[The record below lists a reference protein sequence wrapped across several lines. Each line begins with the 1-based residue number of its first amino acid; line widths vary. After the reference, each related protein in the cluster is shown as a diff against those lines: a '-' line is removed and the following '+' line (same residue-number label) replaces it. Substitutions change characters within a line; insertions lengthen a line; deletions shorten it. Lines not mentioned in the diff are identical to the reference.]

1 MRVRLASPSAL
12 AEFGPLRA
20 AGQSWNGRL
29 ADHNMSLRQYVRAW
43 FDTDRRSELPPDA
56 YCFVD
61 VAASDGLA
69 MRQARLRA
77 AFSETCRQLAANAPS
92 TTPDG
97 SRFRV
102 EDLGRQTRMR
112 LLAGPIGTGTGWH
125 NHGPALAA
133 LLEGRKRWYVHNVEK
148 DLQSGRA
155 PLWLRALLL
164 PDASSSAT
172 VSENDEQREQAGRS
186 ARSVRRDSV
195 ASRAS
200 RRSARIRAVRHHGRR
215 LRHPHRHPTD
225 ARGSSLD
232 GEPASSLPR
241 HEYLNPAAWEARALA
256 SGREHP
262 ELWREHVWHC
272 TQEAGDLLYL
282 PDSFFHAV
290 LNLGNV
296 LAWTAQTLAGDP

>member
-1 MRVRLASPSAL
+1 MAESTCNMPRIDVSEARMSVAKLAEILWPMRQPVIIRGFLREHSNQQDPCNSILGIQDGRCAEGTMRVRLASPSAL

-133 LLEGRKRWYVHNVEK
+133 LLETQRDAKLAAQLTPQHASQLVAEMVCM
-148 DLQSGRA
+148 DRA
-155 PLWLRALLL
+155 RFRGGQLRLE
-164 PDASSSAT
+164 AS
-172 VSENDEQREQAGRS
+172 
-186 ARSVRRDSV
+186 
-195 ASRAS
+195 
-200 RRSARIRAVRHHGRR
+200 
-215 LRHPHRHPTD
+215 
-225 ARGSSLD
+225 
-232 GEPASSLPR
+232 
-241 HEYLNPAAWEARALA
+241 
-256 SGREHP
+256 
-262 ELWREHVWHC
+262 
-272 TQEAGDLLYL
+272 QER
-282 PDSFFHAV
+282 
-290 LNLGNV
+290 
-296 LAWTAQTLAGDP
+296 